1 MILKF
6 ITKSSHNRGVIF
18 LKKNSRNSLSF
29 FIEGDVIGTN
39 SLYEYHIQKINA
51 STFNIKCIKCD
62 RYLVLRN
69 QGIPVLPDT
78 TVSGQKC
85 YVYDPNVTEE
95 QLLNIENYSNPYHRH
110 TLRCTPICRAKHT
123 KNCEKRKFRHI
134 QRIFRTN
141 MVRQCL
147 KFKEDT
153 PMEVFKVVTRLPNI
167 IPNGIDPNLHYNWST
182 VLDIYKPRE
191 LKAVRYA
198 WFCEEDS

>member
-123 KNCEKRKFRHI
+123 KKLRKKRNFA
-134 QRIFRTN
+134 T
-141 MVRQCL
+141 
-147 KFKEDT
+147 FKESRRNIDLT
-153 PMEVFKVVTRLPNI
+153 STFFNRDFNIRLFSI
-167 IPNGIDPNLHYNWST
+167 VGRNGNENKI
-182 VLDIYKPRE
+182 
-191 LKAVRYA
+191 
-198 WFCEEDS
+198 